1 MAIKRLIFQM
11 FGGNTQTSNA
21 SHLTVSTTPTAPF
34 CLKPVLLSNK
44 SRKDWGMRTSKPRWT
59 STLVLPKKLRMKLRT
74 SLRPILVFEIWVPRW
89 VSKQKNRPSEISESL
104 LLSHFRLISRLGKQI
119 LVSYRDLY
127 VRSVQRLLL

>member
-11 FGGNTQTSNA
+11 FGENTQTSNA
-21 SHLTVSTTPTAPF
+21 LHHTAPNAPTALYS
-34 CLKPVLLSNK
+34 LKPVLPSK
-44 SRKDWGMRTSKPRWT
+44 RSRRDWGMRTSKPPWT
-59 STLVLPKKLRMKLRT
+59 SMPISLKKQRMKLPT
-74 SLRPILVFEIWVPRW
+74 SSLPTLDFKIWVPKW
-89 VSKQKNRPSEISESL
+89 VPKQKNRPSEISESL